1 MYFSPDHQAVKPW
14 LPARETMRVPC
25 AGPKAGTWESYKV
38 KTAGKE
44 GSPKNSSSLTT
55 TYTQGFEL
63 SLSSLGGGGLCYRP
77 LWWSPDPT
85 TQQVTR
91 GRDAVGVFL
100 VIPTYPTSSLSGN
113 LALPQSCHSI
123 TAPHSFPAAWGPN
136 PHI

>member
-63 SLSSLGGGGLCYRP
+63 SLSSLGGG
-77 LWWSPDPT
+77 
-85 TQQVTR
+85 
-91 GRDAVGVFL
+91 
-100 VIPTYPTSSLSGN
+100 
-113 LALPQSCHSI
+113 ALLQATVVEP
-123 TAPHSFPAAWGPN
+123 
-136 PHI
+136 